1 MSSKLRDDYS
11 HLERLHQKSGHKDSV
26 AIADEELALSR
37 PSTSASS
44 CVPYEAM
51 GTLKINSFTM
61 LPTGRFI
68 SNWLSFLHARVC
80 TLYSCYIYMYICILH
95 AHVPCIIYSKHFV
108 FVFLHLHGTVYNCG
122 NM

>member
-1 MSSKLRDDYS
+1 MASKLRDDYS
-11 HLERLHQKSGHKDSV
+11 HLEHLHQKSGHKDSV

-51 GTLKINSFTM
+51 GTLKINSFTI

-68 SNWLSFLHARVC
+68 SNWLSYLHVRKF
-80 TLYSCYIYMYICILH
+80 ICMLH
-95 AHVPCIIYSKHFV
+95 VHYPCIINSKPLSFQYLYFYISPV
-108 FVFLHLHGTVYNCG
+108 
-122 NM
+122 